1 MTSHGRYAAPEP
13 SFAQSTG
20 NAAARGLMLIAVA
33 VVIGFLLLWQGG
45 VGGGGSGD
53 VTASDDDS
61 AAADT
66 DTGGDEGADDTPAG
80 DDGGDSGADTDETTD
95 DGDAPAG
102 DDSTTTLPPT
112 PTTRP
117 LGEVKVAVANGVGE
131 AGLAGK
137 QAQILST
144 AGYITAPVNA
154 AANTELSAVYYID
167 GYGLEASGVAAEL
180 GATDAVLR
188 AATDPAALVADPT
201 AVEGFHIYVVLGSD
215 RVLG

>member
-13 SFAQSTG
+13 SFAPPAG
-20 NAAARGLMLIAVA
+20 NAAARGVMLIIVA

-45 VGGGGSGD
+45 VGGGGSD
-53 VTASDDDS
+53 EVTAGDDSSTTSDDG
-61 AAADT
+61 A
-66 DTGGDEGADDTPAG
+66 GDDATAG
-80 DDGGDSGADTDETTD
+80 DDGDGGDATDDGTD
-95 DGDAPAG
+95 DGDAASG
-102 DDSTTTLPPT
+102 DAVTTTLPPT
-112 PTTRP
+112 STTRP

-137 QAQILST
+137 QSQILST
-144 AGYITAPVNA
+144 AGYVTAAVNA
-154 AANTELSAVYYID
+154 AANTELSAVYYVE

-188 AATDPAALVADPT
+188 AATDPAALVSDPA
-201 AVEGFHIYVVLGSD
+201 AVDGFHIYVVLGSD